1 MANERITEN
10 IIRNLLRNAGYYDNT
25 DIIVEEQSSNF
36 PDIDKLLRNASKRG
50 GGKGYPEFIIRSKN
64 NSSFVIVIECKA
76 NIKFHESS
84 SLNKYADYAV
94 DGAIL
99 YASFLSKSYDVLA
112 IGASGQNLSELIIS
126 HHIIPKGCHEYT
138 PIFGKKIHPFDEYLS
153 GYLKSDV
160 KFNQDYEKLLD
171 YAKYLNSIL
180 HENKIKESQR
190 SLLISGILMALG
202 NVAFKNG
209 YSSHK
214 KADQICSSLLNT
226 VADEFSNAGLPEY
239 RIKNLRQ
246 AFSFISTNTTL
257 TTDREFF
264 ISLIKG
270 INDNINN
277 FMRTYKY
284 FDTIGQFYIE
294 FLRYANNDKGL
305 GIVLTPP
312 HITELF
318 CDIVAIDKDS
328 IVFDNCC
335 GTGGFLISAM
345 NKMIKCANL
354 DITNSPYAGNFINDL
369 LTI

>member
-138 PIFGKKIHPFDEYLS
+138 PIFGKKIHPFDLC
-153 GYLKSDV
+153 KFV
-160 KFNQDYEKLLD
+160 KKYILQREK
-171 YAKYLNSIL
+171 AL
-180 HENKIKESQR
+180 H
-190 SLLISGILMALG
+190 
-202 NVAFKNG
+202 F
-209 YSSHK
+209 
-214 KADQICSSLLNT
+214 QIQSRL
-226 VADEFSNAGLPEY
+226 
-239 RIKNLRQ
+239 
-246 AFSFISTNTTL
+246 
-257 TTDREFF
+257 
-264 ISLIKG
+264 
-270 INDNINN
+270 
-277 FMRTYKY
+277 
-284 FDTIGQFYIE
+284 
-294 FLRYANNDKGL
+294 
-305 GIVLTPP
+305 
-312 HITELF
+312 
-318 CDIVAIDKDS
+318 
-328 IVFDNCC
+328 
-335 GTGGFLISAM
+335 
-345 NKMIKCANL
+345 
-354 DITNSPYAGNFINDL
+354 
-369 LTI
+369 